1 MSAIDRR
8 EFILAASA
16 LLVARG
22 ALAQIAPNRV
32 HVIGVLEYASRAGFE
47 PLLPAFRDGL
57 REGGFA
63 EDKNL
68 RIEYRFADYDYLKL
82 DRLAEELVKAKAQV
96 IYTPSTW
103 PTRAAHAATKTI
115 PIVFSGVNDPVP
127 HKFVQSLARPG
138 GNVTGVSLA
147 SADLTAK
154 RVQLLR
160 EVFPVAGRL
169 GVVYDADTA
178 KACGIELMEIAT
190 AAKQLSVE
198 VQPLPYTT
206 RADLDGAFAKA
217 RQTNILAMLV
227 PTTYE
232 TRRFGKELV
241 AQSSSSRIP
250 LMHAGSDAVEA
261 GGLMSY
267 GPEAGWGP
275 RRAGNYVARILNGA
289 KPADLPVERPDK
301 YVLVINLKAARALGL
316 KIPQSILLRADRII
330 E

>member
-8 EFILAASA
+8 KFVLAAAA
-16 LLVARG
+16 LLVTQQPF
-22 ALAQIAPNRV
+22 AQRAPNRV
-32 HVIGVLEYASRAGFE
+32 HVIGILEYASRAGFE
-47 PLLPAFRDGL
+47 ALLPAFRDGL

-68 RIEYRFADYDYLKL
+68 RIEYRFADYDYRKL
-82 DRLAEELVKAKAQV
+82 DRLAEELVRAKVEV
-96 IYTPSTW
+96 IYAPSTW

-127 HKFVQSLARPG
+127 HRFVQSLARPG

-160 EVFPVAGRL
+160 EVFSGSGRL
-169 GVVYDADTA
+169 GVVYDADSA
-178 KACGIELMEIAT
+178 KACGIELREIEA
-190 AAKQLSVE
+190 AAKQLGVE
-198 VQPLPYTT
+198 VQPLPYAAK
-206 RADLDGAFAKA
+206 ADLDGAFAKA
-217 RQTNILAMLV
+217 RQTNVLAMLV
-227 PTTYE
+227 PTSYE
-232 TRRFGKELV
+232 TRRFGPDLV

-250 LMHAGSDAVEA
+250 LMHAGRDAVEA

-267 GPEAGWGP
+267 GPEAAWGP
-275 RRAGNYVARILNGA
+275 RRAGYYVARILGGA
-289 KPADLPVERPDK
+289 RPADLPVERPDR
-301 YVLVINLKAARALGL
+301 YELVINLKTARALGL
-316 KIPQSILLRADRII
+316 KIPPSILLRADSII

>member
-16 LLVARG
+16 LLVAQG
-22 ALAQIAPNRV
+22 ALAQRAPNRV
-32 HVIGVLEYASRAGFE
+32 HVIGILEYASRAGSE
-47 PLLPAFRDGL
+47 PTLPAFRDGL

-82 DRLAEELVKAKAQV
+82 DRLAEELVAANVQV

-160 EVFPVAGRL
+160 EVFSGAGRL
-169 GVVYDADTA
+169 GVLYDADTA
-178 KACGIELMEIAT
+178 RACGIELKEIAA
-190 AAKQLSVE
+190 AAKQLGVE
-198 VQPLPYTT
+198 VQPLPYTAK
-206 RADLDGAFAKA
+206 ADLDGAFANA
-217 RQTNILAMLV
+217 RRTNVLAMLV

-232 TRRFGKELV
+232 TRRFGPDLA

-250 LMHAGSDAVEA
+250 LMHAGSNAVEA

-267 GPEAGWGP
+267 GPAAGWGP
-275 RRAGNYVARILNGA
+275 RRAGNYVARILNGV

-301 YVLVINLKAARALGL
+301 YELVINLKTARALGL
-316 KIPQSILLRADRII
+316 KIPQSILLRADRVI